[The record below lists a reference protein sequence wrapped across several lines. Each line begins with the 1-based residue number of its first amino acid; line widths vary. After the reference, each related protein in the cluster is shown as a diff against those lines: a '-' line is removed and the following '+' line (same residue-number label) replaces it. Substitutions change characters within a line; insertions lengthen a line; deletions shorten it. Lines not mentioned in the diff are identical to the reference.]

1 MFLLFAKFIAGF
13 VIGLG
18 ASAAVATVVGI
29 AVAAVTFVGV
39 SMLAAKL
46 LAPKMPVYA
55 DLDGRGTM
63 TRNAI
68 AARQIV
74 YGQCKV
80 SGPIVFMSESG
91 TKNEFLHIV
100 VCVAGHQVEEIG
112 DVYFNE
118 DLVLSGAG
126 DGAGSGVFSS
136 CNIYKHLGTTT
147 QTVDTVLS
155 AALPALW
162 DSTHR
167 LQGIAYIYVRLR
179 YSAEVFPGGIPNISA
194 IVKGKLVYDPATTLT
209 AYSSNPALCLRDY
222 LTDSD
227 LGMGMTSAEIDDAAV
242 TTAATACDVLVDHLP
257 SGQEK
262 RYECNGQ
269 TVTSATPDAIIGQ
282 LLSSMAGNVAYSGG
296 QIVMYAGTYR
306 TPTVTLNES
315 HLAGAFSVATR
326 SSARDRVNAVKGTF
340 ISASNQ
346 WAAADFPSIYSSTY
360 TTEDNGV
367 AHWRDVVLPFTTSSN
382 AAQRIAIINLR
393 QARQE
398 ITFSAKFNLNAMQLK
413 AGDTVQITNAK
424 LGWTA
429 KVFEVIEWSLST
441 DGEPPVPTI
450 AMTLRETDSTVYAWS
465 VGDEIAVVAA
475 ANTDLPDPFTVAA
488 PTGLTLLS
496 DETTAFYQPDGTY
509 IPRIQATWTA
519 PSDEFVQSGGKVQV
533 QYKQAAAATLIDW
546 TVVPGDTTLEYIT
559 DVKSGTLYT
568 IALYSINF
576 FGVTGSVVTANV
588 TASTNN
594 VAPAAVASLSAVTG
608 TGKAVSL
615 DWPDSTERDLGE
627 YEVQRS
633 PASAGTW
640 TTLAEVRAS
649 RFVDVDVTI
658 GTAYDYRVRAF
669 DRTENAGGFSP
680 TATATPGTV
689 SAGAVDNTAPN
700 NPSAPTLSSST
711 TYLSGDG
718 TVFSKIVMNVPIV
731 PTGGYLI
738 NLLYRKSGATGW
750 LIADQRSSG
759 GGTTDID
766 DLTPGNSYEVAAQA
780 FSAFGVGS
788 GIVTA
793 TGSPFTAPNKTT
805 GPAAPSGVA
814 YVAGNSTSFNRP
826 AQLSGANRLFS
837 FRANWTAPADLDTS
851 YYEWALTAV
860 DTDAAADAASKTIVT
875 IAEAIVSNGLP
886 ISSYFRVRAVNN
898 TGIAGSWGGGGT
910 NINGSGLWGVAGGS
924 MMSQDATAVAISG
937 GSVSGITDIA
947 IADGGTGA
955 SDKTTARTNLGV
967 RRVSHVE
974 VLAGGA
980 ATESFTFN
988 HGFGVLQEYIT
999 IQCVSPAG
1007 DVDVVHDFGA
1017 GGNDA
1022 NNSVFLCLDPAGGTI
1037 AAGARRFTIH
1047 FLD

>member
-1 MFLLFAKFIAGF
+1 MFALFAAFITSLLVPAGAAA
-13 VIGLG
+13 G
-18 ASAAVATVVGI
+18 ALAVAIGY

-68 AARQIV
+68 AARQII

-126 DGAGSGVFSS
+126 NGAGSGVFSS

-167 LQGIAYIYVRLR
+167 LQGIAYIYVKLK

-194 IVKGKLVYDPATTLT
+194 IVKGKLVYNPATTLT

-227 LGMGMTSAEIDDAAV
+227 LGMGMTAAEIDDTAV

-269 TVTSATPDAIIGQ
+269 TVTSSTPDAIIGQ

-306 TPTVTLNES
+306 TPTVTLTEA
-315 HLAGAFSVATR
+315 HLAGPFSVATR

-360 TTEDNGV
+360 NTEDNGV

-398 ITFSAKFNLNAMQLK
+398 ITFSAKFNLNAMQLR

-441 DGEPPVPTI
+441 DGEPPVPMI

-465 VGDEIAVVAA
+465 VGDEIAVTAA
-475 ANTDLPDPFTVAA
+475 PNTDLPDPFTVGNPSA
-488 PTGLTLLS
+488 LTLLS

-509 IPRIQATWTA
+509 VPRIQATWTA
-519 PSDEFVQSGGKVQV
+519 PSDEFVQSGGRVQV
-533 QYKQAAAATLIDW
+533 QYKQAADSTLIDW
-546 TVVPGDTTLEYIT
+546 TVVPGDQTLEYIT

-594 VAPAAVASLSAVTG
+594 VAPAAVASLTAVTG

-658 GTAYDYRVRAF
+658 GTSYDYRVRAF

-680 TATATPGTV
+680 TATASPGTV
-689 SAGAVDNTAPN
+689 SAGSVDNNAPS

-718 TVFSKIVMNVPIV
+718 TVFAKLVINVPVV
-731 PTGGYLI
+731 PSGGYII
-738 NLLYRKSGATGW
+738 NLLYRKSGASGW

-766 DLTPGNSYEVAAQA
+766 DLTPGVSYEVAAQA

-805 GPAAPSGVA
+805 GPATPTGGTITADGI
-814 YVAGNSTSFNRP
+814 TP
-826 AQLSGANRLFS
+826 ALLSGAYLFGTVIS
-837 FRANWTAPADLDTS
+837 WAENTELDFEYYELKVTVTDTDGATDYNWGGNGVADLQ
-851 YYEWALTAV
+851 YLTTATAMV
-860 DTDAAADAASKTIVT
+860 YNPFGSLGYV
-875 IAEAIVSNGLP
+875 
-886 ISSYFRVRAVNN
+886 RVRAFNRTN
-898 TGIAGSWGGGGT
+898 IASAWYRIGSTFGAFGTGLNFGTSAGSLAQGNDT
-910 NINGSGLWGVAGGS
+910 RI
-924 MMSQDATAVAISG
+924 
-937 GSVSGITDIA
+937 
-947 IADGGTGA
+947 TGA
-955 SDKTTARTNLGV
+955 AQKASNLSDVAAPLTARTNLGV
-967 RRVSHVE
+967 RRISHVAI
-974 VLAGGA
+974 LTGGA
-980 ATESFTFN
+980 STESFTYTHN
-988 HGFGVLQEYIT
+988 FGVLQQYIT
-999 IQCVSPAG
+999 VQCVSPAG
-1007 DVDVVHDFGA
+1007 NVDIVHDFAA